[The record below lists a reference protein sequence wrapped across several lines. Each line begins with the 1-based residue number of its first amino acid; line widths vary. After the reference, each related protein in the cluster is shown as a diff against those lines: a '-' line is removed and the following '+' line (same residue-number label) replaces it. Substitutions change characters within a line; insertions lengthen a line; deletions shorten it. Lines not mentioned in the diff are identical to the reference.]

1 MDTFLGIAVDA
12 WANVDGD
19 CDMSY
24 EVSRSEAQLELGH
37 RTGSL
42 HLVLTE
48 AGLAKLVDTATQVL
62 QQMRQL
68 KPGVSAAYRE
78 PE

>member
-12 WANVDGD
+12 WANIDGD
-19 CDMSY
+19 CDMAY
-24 EVSRSEAQLELGH
+24 EVSRAEAQLALGH

-48 AGLAKLVDTATQVL
+48 AGLAKLVDTAARVL
-62 QQMRQL
+62 HEMRQL
-68 KPGVSAAYRE
+68 GPGPAAS
-78 PE
+78 

>member
-12 WANVDGD
+12 WANIDGE
-19 CDMSY
+19 CDMAY
-24 EVSRSEAQLELGH
+24 EVSRAEAQLELGH

-48 AGLAKLVDTATQVL
+48 AGLAKLVETATTVL
-62 QQMRQL
+62 REMREVA
-68 KPGVSAAYRE
+68 PGVAATG
-78 PE
+78 